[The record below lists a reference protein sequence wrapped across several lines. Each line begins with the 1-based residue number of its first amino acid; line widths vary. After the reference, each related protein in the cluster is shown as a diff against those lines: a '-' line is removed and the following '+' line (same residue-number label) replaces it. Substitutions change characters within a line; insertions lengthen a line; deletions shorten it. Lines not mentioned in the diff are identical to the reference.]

1 MYIHNTFLLCKEC
14 YSIRNHKQVR
24 QSLSIMSIGLWN
36 SGRGKFVASR
46 DVKLVRRMSGF
57 GFESLAAYAGMAQR
71 AEDISRLVWH

>member
-1 MYIHNTFLLCKEC
+1 M
-14 YSIRNHKQVR
+14 
-24 QSLSIMSIGLWN
+24 
-36 SGRGKFVASR
+36 ASR